1 MAFWRSSHAVFILA
15 LLIFV
20 ALANL
25 AKASNDG
32 SKRLDL
38 ETDRKREMD
47 LPVVTDLH
55 YPSMIAAI
63 PVASAAKTTA
73 QEAKQ
78 TVEIAESAGNNMQRY
93 VAAL

>member
-47 LPVVTDLH
+47 LPVTDLH